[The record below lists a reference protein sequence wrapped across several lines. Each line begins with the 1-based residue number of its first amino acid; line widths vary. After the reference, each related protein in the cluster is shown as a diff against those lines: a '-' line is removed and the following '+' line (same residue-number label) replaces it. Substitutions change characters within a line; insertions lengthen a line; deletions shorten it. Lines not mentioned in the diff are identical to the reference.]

1 MAVNPPASP
10 GPGNPWLELDRTE
23 GLAIEQLRAAT
34 GVPLTDPAAW
44 IDEEV
49 ERGVLLTSLD
59 ALLGWGRRYSTWPA
73 AFGLACCAMEMVAT
87 AASRFDISRFG
98 MEFFRPSPRQA
109 DLMIVAGT
117 LCWKMAP
124 PLKRIYDQMAE
135 PKWVVAMGQ
144 CAISGGPFAEYVS
157 VVPGVNHIIPVD
169 VYVPGCP
176 PRPESL
182 LHGLRMLHHKIQTE
196 GSGLK
201 RGR

>member
-73 AFGLACCAMEMVAT
+73 AFGLAC
-87 AASRFDISRFG
+87 
-98 MEFFRPSPRQA
+98 
-109 DLMIVAGT
+109 
-117 LCWKMAP
+117 
-124 PLKRIYDQMAE
+124 
-135 PKWVVAMGQ
+135 
-144 CAISGGPFAEYVS
+144 
-157 VVPGVNHIIPVD
+157 
-169 VYVPGCP
+169 
-176 PRPESL
+176 
-182 LHGLRMLHHKIQTE
+182 
-196 GSGLK
+196 
-201 RGR
+201 